1 MGGGQA
7 TFMARPYAPR
17 KEWLSRMMKAPGSLS
32 FNRLMAERGRRQERE
47 DEVCRG
53 QKRDEKMKK
62 DERTLLSLPLL

>member
-47 DEVCRG
+47 
-53 QKRDEKMKK
+53 KMRFVEDKK
-62 DERTLLSLPLL
+62 GMRR